1 VEDQELF
8 AAIGQVVVNAAVL
21 EYFVAVLVAVIEG
34 QGEEHAQM
42 LAARPGEAMGKLGKL
57 VRERP
62 DRSDLK
68 LAWHDTQAVLN
79 DRHVIAHSVALE
91 HVEVNGQLARVI
103 WHPRS
108 GREAQITAAQVL
120 GHVQDIRI
128 ATRRVQKVIA
138 AETRQASANGR
149 QADLDRRKP

>member
-1 VEDQELF
+1 
-8 AAIGQVVVNAAVL
+8 VVDAAVL

-34 QGEEHAQM
+34 QAEEHAQM
-42 LAARPGEAMGKLGKL
+42 LASRPGETMRQLGRL

-68 LAWHDTQAVLN
+68 LAWHDAQAVLN

-91 HVEVNGQLARVI
+91 YIEVNGQFAHVI

-108 GREAQITAAQVL
+108 GRETQITAAQVL

-128 ATRRVQKVIA
+128 ATHRVQEVIA
-138 AETRQASANGR
+138 AEAGVG
-149 QADLDRRKP
+149 

>member
-1 VEDQELF
+1 MEDQELL
-8 AAIGQVVVNAAVL
+8 AAIGQVMVDAAVL

-34 QGEEHAQM
+34 QGEEHAQR
-42 LAARPGEAMGKLGKL
+42 LAARPGEAMRQLGKL

-68 LAWHDTQAVLN
+68 LAWHDAQAVLN
-79 DRHVIAHSVALE
+79 DRHVLAHSVALE
-91 HVEVNGQLARVI
+91 HVEVNGQLAQVI

-108 GREAQITAAQVL
+108 GRETQITVAQVL

-128 ATRRVQKVIA
+128 ATRRLQKVIA
-138 AETRQASANGR
+138 AGGGSDSDIN
-149 QADLDRRKP
+149 DRERGPSNP

>member
-1 VEDQELF
+1 
-8 AAIGQVVVNAAVL
+8 
-21 EYFVAVLVAVIEG
+21 
-34 QGEEHAQM
+34 M
-42 LAARPGEAMGKLGKL
+42 LAARPGKAMSQLGRV

-68 LAWHDTQAVLN
+68 LAWHDAQAVLY

-91 HVEVNGQLARVI
+91 HVEVNGQLAQVI

-108 GREAQITAAQVL
+108 GRETQITAAQVL

-128 ATRRVQKVIA
+128 ATRRVQKAIA
-138 AETRQASANGR
+138 AGAG
-149 QADLDRRKP
+149 DG